1 MGWFVGTATILA
13 FGAPDQRP
21 SARQVAD
28 ALAACGLAVAR
39 LSPAN
44 VDARGSTPWFATTVD
59 GQDLFVKVLGRDER
73 DADLLFRVYR
83 FFRLKNVGD
92 QRPFSSLRRA
102 VEHEALV
109 ALKARDSGVRTPR
122 VRNVATVEPDGMLLA
137 YEAIQGSSI
146 DSIEGDYDDD
156 LLAQIWAQV
165 ALMRNERIAHR
176 DMRRAN
182 IFRDADGELWII
194 DFGFSELA
202 ASDRLLQADVAEL
215 IAATGV
221 VVGAERAVDA
231 AVRGIGPEA
240 VGASLPMLQP
250 LALAGATHK
259 AVAEHKGLM
268 ADLQAQVRERTGV
281 TDVAY
286 EPLARVTTRTALM
299 LVSSLVAL
307 YVLIPQL
314 ADVTGMFRQLGDAN
328 WIWVGV
334 TLVFSA
340 VSYVGASISLMA
352 LAPTRVPVGG
362 RLRGQPL
369 GFVRQPDHARRR
381 GRHRPQRPLP
391 AEARR
396 RHGRGRI
403 THRRE
408 QRPRPAD
415 PPQPHVAVLPVGGQ
429 GEQLPLLGAED
440 ADPGRGRGGA
450 GGGRG
455 RLPRPLGPPSPVGPG
470 PAGAVPSLGRRGL
483 DRPSSRPASWR

>member
-1 MGWFVGTATILA
+1 MPTGTGTGDLGVADGAPPVLIEPQRARFERSPVLLFRLFVAGVVVAIGLLVASAANETILAFDTDLLRLFSGLPDTFERLLLGLSQFVALLLPLVIAIALCGLRRLRALLVMVVAGVVSAVVLVLLDHLVGTGSPPSQVATVHTDTWLVGAAFPSSPYFAAAAAAATVLGMFIGRHWGRVAWGALLVLALFRLFAGASVPLDLILAAGVGWFVGTATILA

-176 DMRRAN
+176 DLRRAN

-231 AVRGIGPEA
+231 AVRGMGPEA

-259 AVAEHKGLM
+259 AVA
-268 ADLQAQVRERTGV
+268 
-281 TDVAY
+281 
-286 EPLARVTTRTALM
+286 
-299 LVSSLVAL
+299 
-307 YVLIPQL
+307 
-314 ADVTGMFRQLGDAN
+314 
-328 WIWVGV
+328 
-334 TLVFSA
+334 
-340 VSYVGASISLMA
+340 
-352 LAPTRVPVGG
+352 
-362 RLRGQPL
+362 
-369 GFVRQPDHARRR
+369 
-381 GRHRPQRPLP
+381 
-391 AEARR
+391 
-396 RHGRGRI
+396 
-403 THRRE
+403 
-408 QRPRPAD
+408 
-415 PPQPHVAVLPVGGQ
+415 
-429 GEQLPLLGAED
+429 
-440 ADPGRGRGGA
+440 
-450 GGGRG
+450 
-455 RLPRPLGPPSPVGPG
+455 
-470 PAGAVPSLGRRGL
+470 
-483 DRPSSRPASWR
+483 